1 MIGIYKI
8 TSPTGRVYV
17 GQSVRIAIRKKDYSK
32 MRDCKGQPRLYA
44 SLVKYSFSKHIFEVV
59 EECTTEE
66 VNVRERHWQD
76 FYDVLGE
83 KGLNCR
89 LTGTDDKSGYYSQ
102 EVRSQIAMSLKAF
115 NQTEEGL
122 KKIANQIVNRKTFNQ
137 TEEGIADINRRALD
151 LISFNKTSA
160 GMASRIKRRDTLTA
174 FYQTD
179 QGKELRN
186 TIAEGN
192 KKPIQQYSKDGTFIG
207 EWNSAT
213 AAWQTLEI
221 QRGDISACCKGK
233 IKSAGGFVWKY
244 KKRVVE

>member
-44 SLVKYSFSKHIFEVV
+44 SLVKYSFSEHIFEVI
-59 EECTTEE
+59 EECSIEE
-66 VNVRERHWQD
+66 LNVRERHWQD

-122 KKIANQIVNRKTFNQ
+122 KKIAKQIVNRKAFNQ
-137 TEEGIADINRRALD
+137 TQKGIADIGRRALN
-151 LISFNKTSA
+151 LKIFNNTPA
-160 GMASRIKRRDTLTA
+160 GMDSRIKRSDALTA
-174 FYQTD
+174 FYQTEE
-179 QGKELRN
+179 GKELKN
-186 TIAEGN
+186 TVANSN
-192 KKPIQQYSKDGTFIG
+192 KKPIYQYSRDGTFIG
-207 EWNSAT
+207 EWNSGTEASKVLGV
-213 AAWQTLEI
+213 QG
-221 QRGDISACCKGK
+221 GDISACCKGK